1 MLIEVECT
9 DHLQKTQAEITV
21 LREKLRVS
29 QQEIA
34 SLKSRVQEHQSH
46 TDEQVAA
53 AIHSMKAEHRV
64 VVDALVREFETERRA
79 LALEG
84 IKNAEMLSQ
93 AQLRFEA
100 AVDLHVSV
108 EEAHRRAVDMAGSN
122 AVSMFLSC
130 PPYGLCWPSIKQSNV
145 LPGWTCWRCYAH
157 GRWLPRIATLLLTS
171 CHHWKNLSNVL
182 HLRLCL
188 FDRYCARLGQWCM
201 RRMYRRWK
209 AWRRRHGRNA
219 SCCSSSA
226 FGAERVNRP
235 FQ

>member
-122 AVSMFLSC
+122 AVSMFLVCSSFSHVAVMSAVWSVLAEHKAVEC
-130 PPYGLCWPSIKQSNV
+130 AAGLDV
-145 LPGWTCWRCYAH
+145 LE
-157 GRWLPRIATLLLTS
+157 
-171 CHHWKNLSNVL
+171 VL
-182 HLRLCL
+182 R
-188 FDRYCARLGQWCM
+188 ARQM
-201 RRMYRRWK
+201 VT
-209 AWRRRHGRNA
+209 ADRNA
-219 SCCSSSA
+219 PAHELSSLEEFIECVASA
-226 FGAERVNRP
+226 PVSVRQILRQVGAVVYEKDVQEMESMEKTAWKKR
-235 FQ
+235 